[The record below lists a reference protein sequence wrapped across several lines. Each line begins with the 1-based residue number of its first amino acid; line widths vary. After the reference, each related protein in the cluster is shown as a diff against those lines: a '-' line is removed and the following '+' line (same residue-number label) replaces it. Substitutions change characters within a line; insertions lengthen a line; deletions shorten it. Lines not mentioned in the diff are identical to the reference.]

1 MAQLGFYVDMT
12 SCAGCKACQIA
23 CSDKNDLDVGILFRQ
38 VRGFEGGKFPN
49 PWIYYLSLTC
59 NHCENPKCVKNC
71 PTQALHKLENGIVD
85 HDKDKCIGCRFCTW
99 NCPYGAPKFIEELGK
114 VSKCNMCRD
123 LIEQGQNPVCVDA
136 CVMRA
141 IEWGDLDELKAKYGS
156 VSVQDLPVLA
166 NSSITNPSVLIK
178 PKTVA
183 FQKDYTLKE
192 D

>member
-1 MAQLGFYVDMT
+1 
-12 SCAGCKACQIA
+12 
-23 CSDKNDLDVGILFRQ
+23 
-38 VRGFEGGKFPN
+38 
-49 PWIYYLSLTC
+49 
-59 NHCENPKCVKNC
+59 
-71 PTQALHKLENGIVD
+71 LHKLENGIVD